1 MGKRVTISKL
11 FKSKENLSDS
21 DQLKKKIFLY
31 SLAEVGLIALLFIF
45 SFFLFR
51 VLVG

>member
-1 MGKRVTISKL
+1 MGKLFAIANL
-11 FKSKENLSDS
+11 FKSKDKLSDS

-31 SLAEVGLIALLFIF
+31 SLAETGLIVLLFAF

>member
-1 MGKRVTISKL
+1 MGKRMAISNL
-11 FKSKENLSDS
+11 FKSKDKLSDS

-51 VLVG
+51 VLIG